1 MSAIL
6 WISSEFSHE
15 MGTRYVPKVS
25 TPLTKAQKICDAT
38 WETTLREEGV
48 KTFSQC
54 NQVEDCLKNSMVQTR
69 SWSER
74 NSQRYSH
81 LQWQNAQLEFWFY
94 FAFWLKIAPPPQ
106 GLVSYIASYIE
117 TRVQKKYVNLEC
129 IKELSYNICKPID
142 LFIGSLL

>member
-74 NSQRYSH
+74 NSQRYSR

-94 FAFWLKIAPPPQ
+94 FAFWLKIAPPP
-106 GLVSYIASYIE
+106 
-117 TRVQKKYVNLEC
+117 RVGFLHCVTYWDSSPKKSTLIWNV
-129 IKELSYNICKPID
+129 
-142 LFIGSLL
+142 